1 VSVTVP
7 AAGLTV
13 TGSPARVEGKLLADH
28 VTIVVGASSGI
39 GRAVAEQ
46 FVAQGAVVV
55 GVDVARCGIEELADR
70 SRGAVVPVVGDVTQP
85 DVAVEAA
92 SLATARFGR
101 IDTLVCCAG
110 RFDFRV
116 PISTLDVRE
125 LGSAFDEIFAVNVK
139 SMLFAVHAAAP
150 ELVRSRGSV
159 VLTLSSSAIYPE
171 GAGVLYGASKWA
183 GRGLVVHLAR
193 ELAPAVRV
201 NGVAPGGTDGTR
213 LAGLG
218 ALGQH
223 QSVDEVPGRSQRIAE
238 ATLLGRAAGA
248 TDHAGAYLYLAS
260 RDLSPLVTGTVVCS
274 DGGRGEPLGDDL
286 RRQRNSANHD
296 DGGDRV

>member
-1 VSVTVP
+1 MNTAVP
-7 AAGLTV
+7 AAAPV
-13 TGSPARVEGKLLADH
+13 AAEGSPSVGRKLLADQI
-28 VTIVVGASSGI
+28 TIVVGASSGI
-39 GRAVAEQ
+39 GRAVTEK
-46 FVAQGAVVV
+46 FVAEGAVVV
-55 GVDVARCGIEELADR
+55 GVDVARGGIEELADR

-85 DVAVEAA
+85 DVVIEAA
-92 SLATARFGR
+92 SVATTRFGR

-139 SMLFAVHAAAP
+139 SMLFAVHAATS

-159 VLTLSSSAIYPE
+159 VLTLSSSAVYPE

-218 ALGQH
+218 ALGQR
-223 QSVDEVPGRSQRIAE
+223 QRVDEVPGRSKKIAE
-238 ATLLGRAAGA
+238 STLLGRPARAI
-248 TDHAGAYLYLAS
+248 DHTGAYLYLSS

-274 DGGRGEPLGDDL
+274 DGGRGEPIGNDLG
-286 RRQRNSANHD
+286 RRDSSNHD